1 MHINNYL
8 RTYVSTSIKPSYSK
22 QVSFIISNAIVLQLD
37 CRFRLQHK
45 LQNTTNIVKIAR
57 NPIIPKVR

>member
-1 MHINNYL
+1 ML
-8 RTYVSTSIKPSYSK
+8 
-22 QVSFIISNAIVLQLD
+22 VSFIISKAIVLQLD
-37 CRFRLQHK
+37 YRFRLQHTKK